1 MSAPSDVRPRMIDT
15 TNDYVGVYVSDT
27 LDLTR
32 KLSLTLG
39 GRYNYAR
46 LDLQNLDP
54 DPAFPDLLTGTH
66 TYERFNPMGGLTYKI
81 APGLS
86 IYGSYAEANRA
97 PTAAELACADPVNPC
112 LIESFLTAD
121 PPLKQVVSHTYETGL
136 RGKLAT
142 FNNENILEWTA
153 GVFRTE
159 NDDDIITVAS
169 TINGRGYFTNAGTTL
184 RQGLEL
190 GAQYHDRRLMLYSNY
205 AYIDATFQTAN
216 VLSSP
221 DNPSGFECI
230 PGNPDAGNC
239 INVTPGSRLPGVPRH
254 RFKIGFDY
262 WLTPE
267 WKFGSDLITVSD
279 QVFFGDEANLNEPLA
294 GYTVVN
300 IHSSYDITKNIQI
313 YGLVNN
319 VFDTHYGLFGNYF
332 NLDGGQQRG
341 GRRSLDR
348 RGLLHQSAHDHA
360 GRAAGGLRWREA
372 QVLSFPTRPTT
383 DLHEAG
389 SAHPGAGLLVA
400 RFGRAGRDATWRTR
414 ASDSSGKIPDTIDN
428 REECPRVANRLRA
441 CYLLRE

>member
-1 MSAPSDVRPRMIDT
+1 M
-15 TNDYVGVYVSDT
+15 
-27 LDLTR
+27 
-32 KLSLTLG
+32 
-39 GRYNYAR
+39 
-46 LDLQNLDP
+46 
-54 DPAFPDLLTGTH
+54 
-66 TYERFNPMGGLTYKI
+66 
-81 APGLS
+81 
-86 IYGSYAEANRA
+86 
-97 PTAAELACADPVNPC
+97 
-112 LIESFLTAD
+112 IESFLTAD
-121 PPLKQVVSHTYETGL
+121 PPLKQVVSHTYEAGL
-136 RGKLAT
+136 RGKLAS
-142 FNNENILEWTA
+142 FNNENIRKWTA

-190 GAQYHDRRLMLYSNY
+190 GAQYHDRRLMVYSNY

-254 RFKIGFDY
+254 RFKAGFDY

-332 NLDGGQQRG
+332 NLAAANNAASADPSTGAG
-341 GRRSLDR
+341 SS
-348 RGLLHQSAHDHA
+348 QSAHDHT
-360 GRAAGGLRWREA
+360 GRAAAAYGGLK
-372 QVLSFPTRPTT
+372 L
-383 DLHEAG
+383 
-389 SAHPGAGLLVA
+389 
-400 RFGRAGRDATWRTR
+400 RF
-414 ASDSSGKIPDTIDN
+414 
-428 REECPRVANRLRA
+428 
-441 CYLLRE
+441 